1 MSSEIPTRSAT
12 GLSDFS
18 WQWLL
23 AIGYFLVV
31 ASWSL
36 GIAFNGA
43 PDESTHFY
51 LLEVLRGAHALP
63 LATEPHEVFVG
74 TISGHTWQKDEF
86 WYHGLPFPHILGALV
101 TTYVSSWI
109 VSPDFLYLGA
119 RSFDWILGGVFIC
132 ALFRISRLV
141 GLSPVLSALIAGI
154 IALIPQVTF
163 VFSYFNSDAYG
174 LTSIALLISTLMSF
188 IQSPTR
194 KRALYFGLAVGL
206 MLMAKLY
213 FIPALVFAFVT
224 LLSTRMFRNKR
235 LFEHLPTMIVAAAV
249 LAAPMLILVYH
260 KYGEISGISGQIEF
274 VNLHRLNPAA
284 GFGTCYFRC
293 GHDFLNTAN
302 LWPWLGL
309 TYKSYF
315 SVTGWMNL
323 FIPTAYYQLAAF
335 ALIGSIC
342 VAIAQVKP
350 LSVREPK
357 REIVLDYILPLVM
370 IVGLFPSMTLFSLIA
385 SQNSLPQP
393 QGRYLFVTIPF
404 MALLLSLIAKRLV
417 ERMAK

>member
-1 MSSEIPTRSAT
+1 MGNEIRTCSTT

-23 AIGYFLVV
+23 ATCYFLVV

-51 LLEVLRGAHALP
+51 LLEYLNAAHALP
-63 LATEPHEVFVG
+63 LATEPHESFVG
-74 TISGHTWQKDEF
+74 AISGHTWQKGEF
-86 WYHGLPFPHILGALV
+86 WYHGLPFPHILGALA

-109 VSPDFLYLGA
+109 VSPDMLYLGA
-119 RSFDWILGGVFIC
+119 RSFNWILGGVFIC
-132 ALFRISRLV
+132 ALFRTSRAS
-141 GLSPVLSALIAGI
+141 GLSPAMSALIAGV

-163 VFSYFNSDAYG
+163 VFCYLNSDAYG
-174 LTSIALLISTLMSF
+174 LASIALLISTLTSF

-194 KRALYFGLAVGL
+194 KRALYFGLAIGL

-213 FIPALVFAFVT
+213 FIPALVFAFVMVA
-224 LLSTRMFRNKR
+224 SVRVFKNKHV
-235 LFEHLPTMIVAAAV
+235 LTHMPTMIVAAIV
-249 LAAPMLILVYH
+249 LAAPMLVLVYH

-284 GFGTCYFRC
+284 GFGTCYLRC
-293 GHDFLNTAN
+293 EHHFLNMAN

-309 TYKSYF
+309 TLKSYF

-335 ALIGSIC
+335 ALVGAIC
-342 VAIAQVKP
+342 VALDQIKP
-350 LSVREPK
+350 LNTTESK
-357 REIVLDYILPLVM
+357 RDIALDYVLPLVM
-370 IVGLFPSMTLFSLIA
+370 IIGLFPAMTLFSLIA

-404 MALLLSLIAKRLV
+404 LGLLLSLTAKRLI